1 MGKNTL
7 FLALLFLLLLCSMAV
22 AQTEAVQ
29 HPVEMQGKECAAC
42 HAPGSSEEVAADS
55 AAYKE
60 WADSLH
66 GLNNVSCLTCHG
78 DESSFKA
85 DSDINTCLSCHPQET
100 TVINAKVDT
109 SSNGLL
115 CTQCH
120 SVHKFSA
127 APQKNKVHSK

>member
-1 MGKNTL
+1 MKRNTL
-7 FLALLFLLLLCSMAV
+7 FLALLFTLLLCSMAV
-22 AQTEAVQ
+22 AQTEATP
-29 HPVEMQGKECAAC
+29 HPVEMQGKDCAVC
-42 HAPGSSEEVAADS
+42 HAPGSSEEVAADPT
-55 AAYKE
+55 AYKE

-85 DSDINTCLSCHPQET
+85 DSSINTCLSCHPQET

-115 CTQCH
+115 CTTCH
-120 SVHKFSA
+120 SVHTFSA
-127 APQKNKVHSK
+127 TPQKNKVHSK